1 MVTVPVERR
10 ERLVTRVIHVTK
22 GDSAMR
28 SALLLIPMVC
38 LSVSCGRDPGRDVQP
53 MADPLRSDAATSPA
67 SSEIIPLEEVRKS
80 QAAAV
85 SQRVANTEITV
96 TYSRPVA
103 RGRALFGALVPYDQV
118 WNPGADQATAIAITR
133 DVHVND
139 QPLPAGKYSVWAI
152 PRPDNWTLI
161 FSKAG
166 DVYHTP
172 YPGEA
177 QDALRLDVRPEG
189 GPHMEALAFYFPVV
203 EGKEAV
209 LRLHWGE
216 VIVPLAIRVP

>member
-1 MVTVPVERR
+1 
-10 ERLVTRVIHVTK
+10 
-22 GDSAMR
+22 MR
-28 SALLLIPMVC
+28 SALLLIPLLW
-38 LSVSCGRDPGRDVQP
+38 LSVACERDPGRDVKP
-53 MADPLRSDAATSPA
+53 MSDPLPSDAPPTPA
-67 SSEIIPLEEVRKS
+67 STEILPLDKVSKS

-133 DVHVND
+133 DVHVNE
-139 QPLPAGKYSVWAI
+139 QPLPAGKYSLWAI
-152 PRPDNWTLI
+152 PRSDNWTLI

-177 QDALRLDVRPEG
+177 QDALRLDVRPES
-189 GPHMEALAFYFPVV
+189 GPHMETLAFYFPTV
-203 EGKEAV
+203 EGKDAV
-209 LRLHWGE
+209 LRLHWGA
-216 VIVPLAIRVP
+216 VMVPLAIRVP